1 MHGLAS
7 EYAAA
12 LGRPVRYVS
21 LPLNEWRD
29 NELRTR
35 GLPEHV
41 FEHLLTMAELHAA
54 NRYDR
59 LTSDVE
65 AILGRPARPIETM
78 VRENRKKF
86 GEG

>member
-1 MHGLAS
+1 
-7 EYAAA
+7 
-12 LGRPVRYVS
+12 
-21 LPLNEWRD
+21 
-29 NELRTR
+29 
-35 GLPEHV
+35 
-41 FEHLLTMAELHAA
+41 MAELHAA

-59 LTSDVE
+59 LTPDVA